1 MNMADA
7 VRILEQER
15 LRGYNWVGE
24 HKVRPGEVLIDYDG
38 ARWVVC
44 AADERACIVDSSRR
58 FFDQEEEAL
67 ACFIRLVR
75 LGSV

>member
-15 LRGYNWVGE
+15 LRGYNWFGE

-58 FFDQEEEAL
+58 FFDQKEEAL

>member
-15 LRGYNWVGE
+15 LRGYNWFGE

-44 AADERACIVDSSRR
+44 AVSLTRR
-58 FFDQEEEAL
+58 RKPWPAL
-67 ACFIRLVR
+67 
-75 LGSV
+75 SDW